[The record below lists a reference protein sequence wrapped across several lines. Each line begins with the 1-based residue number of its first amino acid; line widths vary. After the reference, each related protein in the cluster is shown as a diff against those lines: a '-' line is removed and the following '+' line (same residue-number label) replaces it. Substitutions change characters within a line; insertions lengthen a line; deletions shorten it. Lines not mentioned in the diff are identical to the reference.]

1 MSAQRI
7 VRTGALP
14 CYQAVVGDM
23 VGLVV
28 EAAGD
33 RDSVSFPRHRLT
45 NLLAHELI
53 EPA

>member
-1 MSAQRI
+1 MSAQRL
-7 VRTGALP
+7 VATGALP

-33 RDSVSFPRHRLT
+33 RDSVGLTRHRLT
-45 NLLAHELI
+45 NLLAHKLI